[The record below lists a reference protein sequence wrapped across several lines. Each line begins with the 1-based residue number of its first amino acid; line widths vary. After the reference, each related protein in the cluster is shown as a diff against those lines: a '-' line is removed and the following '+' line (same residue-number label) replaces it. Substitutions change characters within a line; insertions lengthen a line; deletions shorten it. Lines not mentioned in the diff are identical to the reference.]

1 VEEGPPPGEVVE
13 LSPAVPRVSSAD
25 PLRAHEDVRRVVADV
40 QQCCVLVSQG
50 NRLLVE
56 DLVRLA
62 VDAFLILL
70 GQGAGLLRLSS
81 A

>member
-1 VEEGPPPGEVVE
+1 
-13 LSPAVPRVSSAD
+13 
-25 PLRAHEDVRRVVADV
+25 
-40 QQCCVLVSQG
+40 VLLGTERCAARSDG
-50 NRLLVE
+50 LLVE

-70 GQGAGLLRLSS
+70 GQVAGLLRLSS